1 MLQLLSLHAAATE
14 ARTPIACAPQEE
26 QLQWEAH
33 APHPERRPCSQLE
46 KALVQPW
53 LPSVVK
59 NKWMIFKK
67 KKDWKCFSSL
77 KHNSCCSS
85 VAQLC
90 PTLCDPM
97 DCSTPGFP
105 VLHRLPVFSNSCP
118 LSWWCHPTISSSVV
132 PFSSR
137 LQSFPASQCFL
148 MSWLF
153 MSGGQSTG
161 ASASASSF
169 QWIFRVDFL

>member
-1 MLQLLSLHAAATE
+1 MNDL
-14 ARTPIACAPQEE
+14 
-26 QLQWEAH
+26 
-33 APHPERRPCSQLE
+33 
-46 KALVQPW
+46 K
-53 LPSVVK
+53 
-59 NKWMIFKK
+59 KK

-77 KHNSCCSS
+77 KHNSCCCYS
-85 VAQLC
+85 VAQSC
-90 PTLCDPM
+90 PALCDLM

-132 PFSSR
+132 PFSSH
-137 LQSFPASQCFL
+137 LQSFPASQSFL

-153 MSGGQSTG
+153 MSGGQSNG

-169 QWIFRVDFL
+169 QWIFRVDFLYDWLVWSPCCPITKSLCYPPETNTTL